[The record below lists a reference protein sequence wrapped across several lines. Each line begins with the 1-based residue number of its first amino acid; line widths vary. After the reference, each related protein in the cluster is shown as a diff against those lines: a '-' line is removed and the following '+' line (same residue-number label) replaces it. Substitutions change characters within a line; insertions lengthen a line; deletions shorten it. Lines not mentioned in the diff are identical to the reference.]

1 MKKSTIKLLIVV
13 LAMLLCMT
21 ACKSEEINRIET
33 KDKNESQQ
41 EQIEEIKETEADKEN
56 EFDLVLREIEG
67 YIEKAEYET
76 ALDIITT
83 AIEEYPSEQERLL
96 QKQDICRKGIVLDIV
111 ARADAYMEVY
121 DKINAYTLLEEI
133 KTDYSDYIDIYNERL
148 SHYIA
153 YTMPK
158 EKYLL
163 EEQPFAYDG
172 AYGGNASVTTK
183 KEYESKMGLH
193 KVFTQFVVSQGNNE
207 GKKPYIEYQLGGG
220 YQHLR
225 GTIVCSIEMEDNK
238 LFHMEIYGDDK
249 LLYTT
254 ETITSESDM
263 VSFTIDIPDVDLLKL
278 VCIREDHNLP
288 LCEEQPNMAI
298 VELVAYNDEIEFE
311 YYADIYEEELNKGTV
326 ED

>member
-1 MKKSTIKLLIVV
+1 MKKSTIKLLLVV

-41 EQIEEIKETEADKEN
+41 EKAEEDTKEVEKAEDK
-56 EFDLVLREIEG
+56 FDLVLGEIEG
-67 YIEKAEYET
+67 HIENEEYET

-83 AIEEYPSEQERLL
+83 AIEKYPNEQEMLL

-111 ARADAYMEVY
+111 ARADAYMEAH
-121 DKINAYTLLEEI
+121 DKINAYTLLEEV
-133 KTDYSDYIDIYNERL
+133 KTDYNDYIDIYNERVA
-148 SHYIA
+148 HYIA
-153 YTMPK
+153 YTTPK
-158 EKYLL
+158 ELYLL
-163 EEQPFAYDG
+163 EEKPFAYDG

-207 GKKPYIEYQLGGG
+207 GKKPYIEYQLGGD

-225 GTIVCSIEMEDNK
+225 GTIVCSVEMEDDK

-254 ETITSESDM
+254 ETITSASDM

-311 YYADIYEEELNKGTV
+311 YYADIYGEELNKGTV